1 MTKYLHFRK
10 ISAHNLFKGCGL
22 LNSSANHIAFLQ
34 EVPSCSLLESNA
46 RAFLWNWLLNS
57 PSPHTHSW
65 GLCFISAQ
73 QNDHALS
80 CRALPA
86 NWNPSVQVWK
96 AGVMKRLLHFCT
108 WLITLTFD
116 HVLCSGRRGSW
127 KHAAMLPSKQI
138 CICVAAQHWLL
149 KKDFSIYWII
159 SATAP
164 AD

>member
-10 ISAHNLFKGCGL
+10 ISAHNLFKGCDL
-22 LNSSANHIAFLQ
+22 LNSTANHTAFLQ
-34 EVPSCSLLESNA
+34 EVPSCSLLSSNA
-46 RAFLWNWLLNS
+46 RAFLWSWLLN
-57 PSPHTHSW
+57 PPPTRAHSW

-80 CRALPA
+80 CRVLPE
-86 NWNPSVQVWK
+86 NWNPSVQVWE

-116 HVLCSGRRGSW
+116 HVLCSGRRAHKS
-127 KHAAMLPSKQI
+127 MQRCFLPNRFVFVLQHNIDVSKRR
-138 CICVAAQHWLL
+138 A
-149 KKDFSIYWII
+149 IYWIT